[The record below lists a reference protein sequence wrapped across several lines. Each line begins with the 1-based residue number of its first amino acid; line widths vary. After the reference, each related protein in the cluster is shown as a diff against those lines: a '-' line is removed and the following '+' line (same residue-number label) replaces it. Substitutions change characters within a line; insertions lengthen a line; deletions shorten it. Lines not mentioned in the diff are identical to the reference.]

1 MSNCSQKLSFLS
13 GGRSN
18 IMKRI
23 SKKRVMRS
31 TRNKYSKRKVSQK
44 RRRRR
49 KRLSRRKR
57 MRGGS
62 GFTGSVLD
70 EAAHFSSKM
79 SGNDNFGDTLP
90 MKHDAAGGYGKGNE
104 YLV

>member
-1 MSNCSQKLSFLS
+1 MSNCSQKKSFLS

-23 SKKRVMRS
+23 SKKRIMRS

-44 RRRRR
+44 RRRR
-49 KRLSRRKR
+49 KRSSRRKR

-70 EAAHFSSKM
+70 EAARFTSEM